1 MKKAIF
7 YILVFIGYGTSLQ
20 GQEKEHQGVQPT
32 IMVVPWTSK
41 DEDMRTK
48 VDNDF
53 AYRAILSEIRAAFD
67 KRGVTTLDFIE
78 AMRNA
83 ATNKTTGFSNWRD
96 IVKDVID
103 NSPSDVFIEAEIYQ
117 QSSKYGT
124 KVQILLSAKE
134 KYTSESLLSSGLL
147 ESPESQ
153 ADPAKKVQVTLEKD
167 DVIGKFI
174 NDLNAKFLGIVQKGR
189 VVFIRVEV
197 NNGSSFKL
205 DAEAG
210 TNGDY
215 VSDLIIDWM
224 KKNAHQNYYHVKG
237 NTSTLLE
244 FDQVKIPLRNPDGS
258 NYDIN
263 EFGRNMR
270 KAIAQ
275 IGKQTEKGSTFN
287 MEQNIRGNVLT
298 LSILP

>member
-1 MKKAIF
+1 MRK
-7 YILVFIGYGTSLQ
+7 LLQ
-20 GQEKEHQGVQPT
+20 TLFLCCVCSGLWGQEQQHQTVQPT

-48 VDNDF
+48 VENDF
-53 AYRAILSEIRAAFD
+53 AYRAILNEIRAAFD

-83 ATNKTTGFSNWRD
+83 AANRTTGFSNWRD

-103 NSPSDVFIEAEIYQ
+103 NSPSDIFIEAEIYQ
-117 QSSKYGT
+117 QSSKYGS
-124 KVQILLSAKE
+124 KVQILLAAKE
-134 KYTSESLLSSGLL
+134 KYTSESLMNSGLL

-153 ADPAKKVQVTLEKD
+153 ADPAKKVQITLEKD
-167 DVIGKFI
+167 DAIGKFI
-174 NDLNAKFLGIVQKGR
+174 NGLNEKFLGIVKKGR
-189 VVFIRVEV
+189 VVSIRVEV
-197 NNGSSFKL
+197 NNGSGLKL

-224 KKNAHQNYYHVKG
+224 KKNAYQNYYHVKG

-275 IGKQTEKGSTFN
+275 IGKQTEKGSTFK

>member
-1 MKKAIF
+1 MRK
-7 YILVFIGYGTSLQ
+7 LLQ
-20 GQEKEHQGVQPT
+20 TLCMCCVCLGLWGQDEQYQAVQPT

-41 DEDMRTK
+41 DEDMRAK

-53 AYRAILSEIRAAFD
+53 AYRAILNEIRAAFD

-83 ATNKTTGFSNWRD
+83 ATNRATGFSNWRD
-96 IVKDVID
+96 IFKDVID

-117 QSSKYGT
+117 QSSKYGP
-124 KVQILLSAKE
+124 KIQILLSAKE

-174 NDLNAKFLGIVQKGR
+174 NDLNGKFLGIVKKGR
-189 VVFIRVEV
+189 IVSIRVEV
-197 NNGSSFKL
+197 NSGSSFKL

-224 KKNAHQNYYHVKG
+224 KKNAYQNYYHTKANG
-237 NTSTLLE
+237 STLLE

-275 IGKQTEKGSTFN
+275 IGKQTEKGSTFK

>member
-1 MKKAIF
+1 MRKLLHTLF
-7 YILVFIGYGTSLQ
+7 LCCVCSGLW
-20 GQEKEHQGVQPT
+20 GQEQQPQAVQPT

-48 VDNDF
+48 VENDF
-53 AYRAILSEIRAAFD
+53 AYRAILNEIRAAFD

-83 ATNKTTGFSNWRD
+83 AANRTTGFSNWRD

-103 NSPSDVFIEAEIYQ
+103 NSPSDIFIEAEIYQ
-117 QSSKYGT
+117 QSSKYGS
-124 KVQILLSAKE
+124 KVQILLAAKE
-134 KYTSESLLSSGLL
+134 KYTSESLMNSGLL

-153 ADPAKKVQVTLEKD
+153 ADPAKKVQITLEKD
-167 DVIGKFI
+167 DAIGKFI
-174 NDLNAKFLGIVQKGR
+174 NGLNEKFLGIVKKGR
-189 VVFIRVEV
+189 VVSIRVEV
-197 NNGSSFKL
+197 NNGSGLKL

-224 KKNAHQNYYHVKG
+224 KKNSYQNYYHVKG

-275 IGKQTEKGSTFN
+275 IGKQTEKGSTFK